1 LTSYTFLAFHSV
13 AYDQN
18 LTVFLNYPVI
28 EHTPENTKLP
38 FYFNGG
44 FGLNSGE
51 IGTLFAVYGVVC
63 GLVQFILYSPLVTRY
78 GVLRCFRVC
87 SIILPILYIATPY
100 TALFPTHRGRIT
112 ALLVVMF
119 MKAFSIIVAFPSTT
133 ILLTNSCTSLRV
145 LGTLN
150 GFATMF
156 SGIGRAVGPA
166 STGWAFSWGADNS
179 YAVTAW
185 FFLASVALVGAIPVF
200 MIVEGE
206 GPTASVE
213 NSDAEDSEE
222 PDETTGLLS
231 SGTNRSP

>member
-1 LTSYTFLAFHSV
+1 
-13 AYDQN
+13 
-18 LTVFLNYPVI
+18 
-28 EHTPENTKLP
+28 
-38 FYFNGG
+38 
-44 FGLNSGE
+44 
-51 IGTLFAVYGVVC
+51 
-63 GLVQFILYSPLVTRY
+63 
-78 GVLRCFRVC
+78 
-87 SIILPILYIATPY
+87 
-100 TALFPTHRGRIT
+100 
-112 ALLVVMF
+112 MF

-213 NSDAEDSEE
+213 NSDAEDSDAEDSEE